1 MGIEKISYE
10 TEGRRYK
17 SEGENYSGVLKLL
30 EVLLSPEKEPEKKKK
45 ILEEDFEIE
54 MTTEIQEEVL
64 HMCNLSEGIEWKG
77 IEKGIEEGIKL
88 KSVEG
93 VYNLMT
99 QTSLSMERSFEI
111 LAVQEA
117 DREEIARL
125 VNEKIQKEQLLY
137 NS

>member
-1 MGIEKISYE
+1 M
-10 TEGRRYK
+10 
-17 SEGENYSGVLKLL
+17 
-30 EVLLSPEKEPEKKKK
+30 
-45 ILEEDFEIE
+45 
-54 MTTEIQEEVL
+54 
-64 HMCNLSEGIEWKG
+64 
-77 IEKGIEEGIKL
+77 
-88 KSVEG
+88 
-93 VYNLMT
+93 YNLMT

>member
-45 ILEEDFEIE
+45 IREEDCEIE

-64 HMCNLSEGIEWKG
+64 HMCNLSEGIERKG

-99 QTSLSMERSFEI
+99 QTGFSMERSFEI

-125 VNEKIQKEQLLY
+125 VNEKIQKEKPLY